1 MSACALFFLIQLSVQ
16 EGGSSSSWNY
26 ALSGA
31 NWRDKDC
38 VNGKRQSPIDI
49 PLFNDTKL
57 DKFLENSDID
67 RDLNKTTSNVTQVVR
82 ADIMDYNLEYVP
94 R

>member
-1 MSACALFFLIQLSVQ
+1 MGSLSDYFNNNFKYNMKSYIKMSACALFFLIQVSVQ
-16 EGGSSSSWNY
+16 EGASSGSWNY

-49 PLFNDTKL
+49 PLFNDTK
-57 DKFLENSDID
+57 
-67 RDLNKTTSNVTQVVR
+67 
-82 ADIMDYNLEYVP
+82 
-94 R
+94 